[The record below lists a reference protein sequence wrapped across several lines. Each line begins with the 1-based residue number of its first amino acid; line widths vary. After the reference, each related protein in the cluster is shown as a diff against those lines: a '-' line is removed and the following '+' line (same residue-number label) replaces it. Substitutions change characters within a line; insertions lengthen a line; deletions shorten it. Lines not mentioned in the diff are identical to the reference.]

1 MSRKSG
7 IWRVLKWTAYGVSAL
22 ILAAVLGTVVPR
34 PLLPNTATAA
44 AVVSAAA
51 GERILI
57 LSGPIH
63 TDIAI
68 PLNEETRARF
78 AFAGEAGVPLDH
90 PEARWLIFGWG
101 GRSFYLETPTWS
113 ELKPM
118 PVVRALTLDR
128 SVMHVD
134 IAGAIVEPQP
144 SVESV
149 DLERAEFEKLMTFIS
164 ESFARNGSAVVPVEG
179 FSYGYADRF
188 FEAEGTFNALFGCN
202 TWTAQALREAGL
214 QTGFWSPLPSTLGLS
229 LLLHN

>member
-7 IWRVLKWTAYGVSAL
+7 SWRILKWAAYGLLGLV
-22 ILAAVLGTVVPR
+22 LAIVLGTIVPR
-34 PLLPNTATAA
+34 PLLPKTATAA
-44 AVVSAAA
+44 AVAPAEA

-68 PLNEETRARF
+68 PLNDETRARF

-90 PEARWLIFGWG
+90 PQARWLIFGWG

-113 ELKPM
+113 ELKPI
-118 PVVRALTLDR
+118 PVIRALTLDR

-149 DLERAEFEKLMTFIS
+149 DLERAEFKTLMTFIS

-202 TWTAQALREAGL
+202 TWTARALREAGL
-214 QTGFWSPLPSTLGLS
+214 RTGFWNPLPSTLGLS
-229 LLLHN
+229 LRLHN

>member
-1 MSRKSG
+1 MSRKRG
-7 IWRVLKWTAYGVSAL
+7 FWRVLRWTAYGVSAL
-22 ILAAVLGTVVPR
+22 VFAVILGAIVPR
-34 PLLPNTATAA
+34 PLLPKAAMASLPA
-44 AVVSAAA
+44 AV

-68 PLNEETRARF
+68 PLNDETRARF

-90 PEARWLIFGWG
+90 PAARWLIFGWG

-118 PVVRALTLDR
+118 PVFRALTVDR

-134 IAGAIVEPQP
+134 IAGAIIEPQP
-144 SVESV
+144 SIASV
-149 DLERAEFEKLMTFIS
+149 DLERGEFENLMTFIAG
-164 ESFARNGSAVVPVEG
+164 SFARNGNAVVPVEG

-188 FEAEGTFNALFGCN
+188 FEAQGTFNALFGCN
-202 TWTAQALREAGL
+202 TWTARALREAGL
-214 QTGFWSPLPSTLGLS
+214 QTGFWNPLPSTLGLS
-229 LLLHN
+229 LRLHN

>member
-1 MSRKSG
+1 M
-7 IWRVLKWTAYGVSAL
+7 WRVLKWTAYGVSAL

>member
-1 MSRKSG
+1 M
-7 IWRVLKWTAYGVSAL
+7 
-22 ILAAVLGTVVPR
+22 PR
-34 PLLPNTATAA
+34 PLLPMTATAA
-44 AVVSAAA
+44 ATAGV

-68 PLNEETRARF
+68 PLNDETRARF
-78 AFAGEAGVPLDH
+78 AFVAAAGVPLDH
-90 PEARWLIFGWG
+90 SEARWLIFGWG

-118 PVVRALTLDR
+118 PVFRALTVDR

-144 SVESV
+144 SIASV
-149 DLERAEFEKLMTFIS
+149 DLERAEFLRLMTFIS
-164 ESFARNGSAVVPVEG
+164 DSFARKGDAVVPVEG

-188 FEAEGTFNALFGCN
+188 FEAEGWFNALFGCN
-202 TWTAQALREAGL
+202 TWTARALREAGL
-214 QTGFWSPLPSTLGLS
+214 QTGFWNPLPSTLGLS
-229 LLLHN
+229 LRLHN

>member
-1 MSRKSG
+1 M
-7 IWRVLKWTAYGVSAL
+7 SAL
-22 ILAAVLGTVVPR
+22 IVAAVLGTIIPR
-34 PLLPNTATAA
+34 PLLTRTATAA
-44 AVVSAAA
+44 AVASATA

-57 LSGPIH
+57 LSGQIH

-68 PLNEETRARF
+68 PLNDETRTRF
-78 AFAGEAGVPLDH
+78 AFAGEAGMPLDH
-90 PEARWLIFGWG
+90 PKARWLIFGWG

-134 IAGAIVEPQP
+134 IARAIVEPQP

-149 DLERAEFEKLMTFIS
+149 DLERSEFEKLMTFIS

-202 TWTAQALREAGL
+202 TWTARALREAGL
-214 QTGFWSPLPSTLGLS
+214 KTGFWNPLPSTLSLS
-229 LLLHN
+229 LRLHN

>member
-7 IWRVLKWTAYGVSAL
+7 VWRILKWICYGVSGL
-22 ILAAVLGTVVPR
+22 VLAVVFGTVVPR
-34 PLLPNTATAA
+34 PLLPSTATAA
-44 AVVSAAA
+44 AVESAVA

-57 LSGPIH
+57 LASPIH

-68 PLNEETRARF
+68 PLNDETRARF
-78 AFAGEAGVPLDH
+78 AFAGEAGVPLDQ

-118 PVVRALTLDR
+118 PVSRALTLDS

-144 SVESV
+144 SVTSV
-149 DLERAEFEKLMTFIS
+149 DLKRADFEKLMTFIS
-164 ESFARNGSAVVPVEG
+164 GSFARNGSAVLPVEG

-188 FEAEGTFNALFGCN
+188 FEAEGVFNALFGCN
-202 TWTAQALREAGL
+202 TWTARALREAGL
-214 QTGFWSPLPSTLGLS
+214 RTGFWNPLPSTLGLS
-229 LLLHN
+229 LRLHN